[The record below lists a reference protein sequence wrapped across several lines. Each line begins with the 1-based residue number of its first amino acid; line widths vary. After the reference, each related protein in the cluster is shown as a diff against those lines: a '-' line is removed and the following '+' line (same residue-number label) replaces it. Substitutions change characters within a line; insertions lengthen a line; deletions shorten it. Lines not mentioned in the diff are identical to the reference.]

1 MQLVQ
6 YLAPGTPGSCA
17 MRYYDA
23 IEVCVIADWSES
35 EIAQEAYDAGGDEN
49 CQTKAE
55 EAATLLSP
63 TTKTILHALRQH
75 HLNRQRECEAT
86 TGGTSRTRT

>member
-1 MQLVQ
+1 M
-6 YLAPGTPGSCA
+6 TP
-17 MRYYDA
+17 
-23 IEVCVIADWSES
+23 
-35 EIAQEAYDAGGDEN
+35 GGDEN

-63 TTKTILHALRQH
+63 TTKTILQALRQH